1 MKKPKICTKIL
12 DLYSTACFRAAT
24 YIKEKWWMIFK
35 CTKMSD
41 AKDFLGK
48 EVEVV
53 IDRPLGSK
61 HPEYNYIYPINYGYI
76 PNTTSGDGDELDAF
90 VLDEDK
96 PWDKFKGVCV
106 AVIHRTDDDDDKLI
120 VVGQGRTLS
129 DEEIEKQVEFQ
140 EKWFKHEIIRK
151 YE

>member
-1 MKKPKICTKIL
+1 
-12 DLYSTACFRAAT
+12 
-24 YIKEKWWMIFK
+24 
-35 CTKMSD
+35 MSD

-61 HPEYNYIYPINYGYI
+61 RPEYNYIYPINYGYI